1 LVPDTRSYAR
11 FDEHY
16 PDGPFDLAAALAMFR
31 NGRDAALGT
40 EVGQLMDR
48 ATAELDAQRLADHM
62 PSVGDPAPMF
72 TLPNATGRAVSL
84 GQLLASGPVVLTF
97 YRGLWCPY
105 CNLAQR
111 ALQQH
116 LPEITELGA
125 SLASISLQGPDD
137 SLTMA
142 ERNNLE
148 FEVLSDVG
156 GTVSKSYGL
165 LFTLPR
171 YLRETYEKMGHPLPA
186 FNGTEDW
193 TLPIPAAFVVDRAGV
208 VRFRFAD
215 PDYTRRADPADVLA
229 ALRSSATSPRPGSQ
243 LDRPGD

>member
-1 LVPDTRSYAR
+1 LVSDTRSYAR

-16 PDGPFDLAAALAMFR
+16 PDGPFDLPAALAMFR

-40 EVGQLMDR
+40 GVGQLMDR
-48 ATAELDAQRLADHM
+48 ATAELDAQRLADHV

-125 SLASISLQGPDD
+125 SLASISLQGP
-137 SLTMA
+137 T
-142 ERNNLE
+142 
-148 FEVLSDVG
+148 
-156 GTVSKSYGL
+156 
-165 LFTLPR
+165 
-171 YLRETYEKMGHPLPA
+171 
-186 FNGTEDW
+186 
-193 TLPIPAAFVVDRAGV
+193 
-208 VRFRFAD
+208 
-215 PDYTRRADPADVLA
+215 TR
-229 ALRSSATSPRPGSQ
+229 
-243 LDRPGD
+243 